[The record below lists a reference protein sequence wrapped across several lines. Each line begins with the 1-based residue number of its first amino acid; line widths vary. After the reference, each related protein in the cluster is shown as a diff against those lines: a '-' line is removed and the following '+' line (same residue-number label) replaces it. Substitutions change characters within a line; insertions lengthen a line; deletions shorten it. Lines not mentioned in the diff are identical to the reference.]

1 MPRLLHVSIPLLQK
15 LYMSKT
21 NQEKALPEQNSI
33 ERIMHCMPVKSK
45 QLNVKQQ
52 NAEKR
57 LKVAQE
63 QLELSL
69 FTAQPTSNDPLATE
83 YLMLKKQAVLKRLR
97 LEASEEPSARAGSL
111 ITSRNTGTYT
121 SSNTDIIDY
130 SSNVTAQQAVDTS
143 THTLAVTSS
152 EAESAAISE
161 SDITSS
167 TVV

>member
-1 MPRLLHVSIPLLQK
+1 MPRLLHVSISLLQK
-15 LYMSKT
+15 LYMSKTNPKT

-45 QLNVKQQ
+45 QLNAQQ
-52 NAEKR
+52 QMPKIALKLSGTARAEFIYCAAYFERPPSSRIFDVEEARCPK
-57 LKVAQE
+57 ASS
-63 QLELSL
+63 LELRK
-69 FTAQPTSNDPLATE
+69 N
-83 YLMLKKQAVLKRLR
+83 LR
-97 LEASEEPSARAGSL
+97 RER
-111 ITSRNTGTYT
+111 GTDT

-161 SDITSS
+161 SDITNS